1 MLPDLT
7 RDDVF
12 SFETARM
19 WLRWP
24 RIGDREAL
32 HRMAMEERVAGMT
45 GTWPHPLPDDEAE
58 KRIFRMRKS
67 NAEGQGLALALVMK
81 GGPQQLFGT
90 IGGSFEREGGP
101 EAGGRNF
108 GFGYM
113 LAPEFW
119 GRGLMTE
126 AAIAYADLI
135 FAVTTAEALWATAMQ
150 RNPASCRVLEKAGF
164 RLMGTREEVFT
175 ARGTKPIACAHYGLV
190 RAEWRARS
198 LLVSSNWQCRAKSS
212 PSPAAKTTDNE
223 DRIGTA

>member
-24 RIGDREAL
+24 RTGDREPIQRIAGE
-32 HRMAMEERVAGMT
+32 ARVAGMT
-45 GTWPHPLPDDEAE
+45 GTWPHPLPAGEVDR
-58 KRIFRMRKS
+58 RIFRMRKS
-67 NAEGQGLALALVMK
+67 NAEGSGLGLVLVLK
-81 GGPQQLFGT
+81 EGPQRVVGI
-90 IGGSFEREGGP
+90 IGGGFESDGK
-101 EAGGRNF
+101 NF
-108 GFGYM
+108 GFGYI
-113 LAPEFW
+113 LSPDRW

-126 AAIAYADLI
+126 AAVAYADLI
-135 FAVTTAEALWATAMQ
+135 FAITSAEALWATAMQ
-150 RNPASCRVLEKAGF
+150 HNPASCRVLEKAGF

-198 LLVSSNWQCRAKSS
+198 LLVSSNWQCRAKPS
-212 PSPAAKTTDNE
+212 PSPAAKGTDIE
-223 DRIGTA
+223 DRIDAV